1 MTERTALVTGGSSGI
16 GAAIC
21 RHLAEADYRVVNLSR
36 RSPERAHRNIVHYS
50 VDLSDPE
57 ATRQAAEEIAGKF
70 AVTSIVNNAGTVRA
84 KPIEEVSPDDL
95 AALTNLHVGAAIILT
110 QAMLPAMKAANFG
123 RIVNMS
129 TRAILGLATRTCYSG
144 TKAALVSI
152 TRTWA
157 MELGRHGITV
167 NAIAPGP
174 VVSEMFSE
182 VVPNGSAVFDALSGM
197 IPVRRI
203 GSPDDVARATMFFL
217 DPANS
222 YVTGQLLYVCGGSSM
237 GSLIDGG
244 LNSAMQSSD

>member
-21 RHLAEADYRVVNLSR
+21 QHLAEAGYRVVNLSR
-36 RSPERAHRNIVHYS
+36 RKPASAHSAIVHYS
-50 VDLSDPE
+50 VDLSDLE
-57 ATRQAAEEIAGKF
+57 ATRQAAAEIA
-70 AVTSIVNNAGTVRA
+70 ATYPVTSIVNNAGVVRA
-84 KPIEEVSPDDL
+84 KPLEEVAIADL
-95 AALTNLHVGAAIILT
+95 DALTRIHLGAAIILT
-110 QAMLPAMKAANFG
+110 QAMLPAMKAAGFG

-182 VVPNGSAVFDALSGM
+182 VVPTGSPVFNALSNL
-197 IPVRRI
+197 IPVGRI

-244 LNSAMQSSD
+244 LNAAMQSHD